1 VQAGLLDGV
10 AGCVAPGGV
19 LAYSVCTWT
28 APETV
33 EVVDAFLRRH
43 RGFSVEPPRVA
54 VDSAVGGVGLQ
65 LGTARHGTDGMYL
78 ALLRRAV

>member
-1 VQAGLLDGV
+1 
-10 AGCVAPGGV
+10 
-19 LAYSVCTWT
+19 
-28 APETV
+28 
-33 EVVDAFLRRH
+33 
-43 RGFSVEPPRVA
+43 VA